1 MRKIVFATHNPGKIK
16 EINEIVKNM
25 KGFDNIEVVSMKD
38 VGITDDIVENGDT
51 YKDNALIKADF
62 VHKRV
67 KDYIV
72 LAEDSGFEVE
82 ALGNKPGLFSARFM
96 GEDTSYDIKNKAII
110 EAVYDDNNKD
120 PETGEYNTKA
130 QYVCCIGAITPDG
143 DKIFTYGIM
152 TGTISRTQK
161 GDNGFGYDPIFYVN
175 TYKKTAAEMNVEEK
189 NAISHRGCALRNM
202 MRTLKENNFL

>member
-1 MRKIVFATHNPGKIK
+1 MTKIVFATHNPGKIK
-16 EINEIVKNM
+16 EINEIIRHM
-25 KGFDNIEVVSMKD
+25 TGFDDIEVISMKD
-38 VGITDDIVENGDT
+38 AGITDDIVEDGDT

-67 KDYIV
+67 KDHII

-96 GEDTSYDIKNKAII
+96 GENTPYDVKNKAII
-110 EAVYDDNNKD
+110 DAVYNADNKD

-130 QYVCCIGAITPDG
+130 QYVCCIGAITPNG
-143 DKIFTYGIM
+143 NSMFTYGIVS
-152 TGTISRTQK
+152 GTISRTPK
-161 GDNGFGYDPIFYVN
+161 GDNGFGYDPIFYMKE
-175 TYKKTAAEMNVEEK
+175 YGKTAAEMNIDEK

-202 MRTLKENNFL
+202 IKTLRENNFL

>member
-1 MRKIVFATHNPGKIK
+1 MTKIIFATHNPGKIK
-16 EINEIVKNM
+16 EINEIIKNIE
-25 KGFDNIEVVSMKD
+25 GFDDIEVVSMKD
-38 VGITDDIVENGDT
+38 VGITDDIIEDGDT

-62 VHKRV
+62 VHKHV

-96 GEDTSYDIKNKAII
+96 GENTSYDLKNKAII
-110 EAVYDDNNKD
+110 EAVYNDSNKD
-120 PETGEYNTKA
+120 KNTGEYNTKA

-143 DKIFTYGIM
+143 DKMFTYGIM
-152 TGTISRTQK
+152 SGTISRTQK
-161 GDNGFGYDPIFYVN
+161 GDNGFGYDPIFYVEA
-175 TYKKTAAEMNVEEK
+175 YGKTAAEMNIKEK

-202 MRTLKENNFL
+202 MQTLKENNFL